1 MSTGINPVI
10 HITKFGDK
18 YSVRIEWKGDGYF
31 LVKSFEELIEVL
43 KKEFEEKN
51 DD

>member
-1 MSTGINPVI
+1 MSTKTDSTV
-10 HITKFGDK
+10 HISKWGDR
-18 YSVRIEWKGDGYF
+18 YSIRIEWKEGYY
-31 LVKSFEELIEVL
+31 LVKSFEELIEIL